1 MGIKNVSFNMALIH
15 LVTLVK
21 WKIVNNHFQ
30 RTPALI
36 FLIYI
41 LTNLCA
47 LEHAAYIFVTLF
59 LNRIFH
65 FENRIMFIWYSRY
78 RFCGSEAYKI
88 GRFSL
93 IKCFKILNINIC
105 TGP

>member
-21 WKIVNNHFQ
+21 WKIVNNHIC
-30 RTPALI
+30 RKPALI

-41 LTNLCA
+41 LTNLYVLQHVA
-47 LEHAAYIFVTLF
+47 LFVIIF

-65 FENRIMFIWYSRY
+65 LENVCVIVGIDFVDL
-78 RFCGSEAYKI
+78 K
-88 GRFSL
+88 L
-93 IKCFKILNINIC
+93 IKFGGFL
-105 TGP
+105 